1 MQLAMQGILVL
12 NETTVKS
19 NGLYTLPSGVDKSYF
34 TEIKKDTKN
43 EVTDKQLLEGCTI
56 IRVHDRSRGFEY
68 YMLEKDDNNNSREKG
83 LSMLK
88 IVNKKF
94 NLITIFSIA
103 LLVMGFLIVGLQL
116 YFYFIYGSKFLDSI
130 TLIGMIDFGLGYYQL
145 FLKKGKNISE

>member
-1 MQLAMQGILVL
+1 M
-12 NETTVKS
+12 VK
-19 NGLYTLPSGVDKSYF
+19 
-34 TEIKKDTKN
+34 
-43 EVTDKQLLEGCTI
+43 
-56 IRVHDRSRGFEY
+56 
-68 YMLEKDDNNNSREKG
+68 KDDNNNSREKG
-83 LSMLK
+83 ISMLK

-130 TLIGMIDFGLGYYQL
+130 TLIGMINFGLGYYQL